1 MTWWLPWK
9 FIFETLLAL
18 HGTFVDQQVKRYQS
32 WSLSISSKRQWL
44 NNSFAQHL
52 VCQSL
57 RRVVWSCRCH
67 LQCKW
72 CTAQTEPKTAKANLS
87 SNCTWGKTTW
97 NILYMKYLVASKF
110 TQADIQNLKSLN
122 ICFEMEICNFCHYH
136 AAFQGRQMSG
146 IFLKICFSIIG
157 FTFQ

>member
-97 NILYMKYLVASKF
+97 NILYRVINGKCVLWILPEGRLKTKNGI
-110 TQADIQNLKSLN
+110 TQPFLLSWYMDILIFWCLSVVRWEKSGP
-122 ICFEMEICNFCHYH
+122 FR
-136 AAFQGRQMSG
+136 AVP
-146 IFLKICFSIIG
+146 K
-157 FTFQ
+157 